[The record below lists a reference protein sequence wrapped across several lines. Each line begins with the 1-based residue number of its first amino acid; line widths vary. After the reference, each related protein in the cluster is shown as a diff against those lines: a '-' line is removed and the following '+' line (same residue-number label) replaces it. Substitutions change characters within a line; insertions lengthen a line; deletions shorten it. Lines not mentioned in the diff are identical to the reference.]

1 MTLNGAVL
9 WGLAVAALATVA
21 IAAALVGARAR
32 RRALERRRE
41 ALTARHRTDILTLVA
56 GEPVEVP
63 DAVERLSRLSRAD
76 WVVLEP
82 QVVALL
88 SNVRGEA
95 VRPIHQVLSA
105 HRVAALT
112 RRQLRSWDA
121 VQRGRA
127 AHLLGLMRDADSR
140 RPIERL
146 MHDRDRDVRIAA
158 VRALGRIGNAH
169 SAAPLLGTL
178 HGRRHVPAGVV
189 AVAVAA
195 LGPESA
201 DTLAASLGSRN
212 ELVRLVCCDAAGLM
226 GESGTDVVPALCN
239 ALRKDHSPDVRQHAA
254 DALGRIGDERS
265 GPYFSLALRTHN
277 PPLVKAA
284 VAEAVGR
291 LGDPAHARD
300 LEPLLDEPG
309 LLGETAAEALLHLG
323 DTGREVLQRHVS
335 EPGEPPSA
343 ATTVLALAALRERE
357 ASAP

>member
-9 WGLAVAALATVA
+9 WGLAVALLATAAIVA
-21 IAAALVGARAR
+21 ATFGARAR
-32 RRALERRRE
+32 RRTIDRRRE
-41 ALTARHRTDILTLVA
+41 ALTAKHRTDILTLVV

-63 DAVERLSRLSRAD
+63 EAVERLSRLVRVD

-158 VRALGRIGNAH
+158 VRALGRIGNAQ

-178 HGRRHVPAGVV
+178 HGKRHVPAGVV

-195 LGPESA
+195 LGPEA
-201 DTLAASLGSRN
+201 TDTLTASLRSHN
-212 ELVRLVCCDAAGLM
+212 ELVRIVCCDAAGLM
-226 GESGTDVVPALCN
+226 GESGTEVVPALCN
-239 ALRKDHSPDVRQHAA
+239 ALRKDPSPDVRQHAA
-254 DALGRIGDERS
+254 YALGRIGDERS
-265 GPYFSLALRTHN
+265 GPYFALALRSFN
-277 PPLVKAA
+277 PTLVKVA

-291 LGDPAHARD
+291 LGDPAHVGD
-300 LEPLLDEPG
+300 LEQLLDEPG
-309 LLGETAAEALLHLG
+309 VLGEAAAGALLRLGEAGREAL
-323 DTGREVLQRHVS
+323 ERHAS
-335 EPGEPPSA
+335 ESA
-343 ATTVLALAALRERE
+343 AAPSPATTALALAALRERE